1 MHNIDDAIDKEND
14 TFGILLPTLEAYK
27 REKQEAADAQE
38 RLADAVYRQAE
49 AEMNLENAK
58 QAIADEIKADT
69 GIVIDLKDIK
79 FAGKDD
85 ILKNVTDTKALERL
99 NKLFGEL
106 AQSENKASKATENK
120 NKAQAEA
127 DEAEDKANL
136 TLKERAQIAAEALG
150 KLGDKLTE
158 VSGLMN
164 EIGLGNSGVGQA
176 INNAANGVNSAA
188 GAAADYAS
196 GNYIGAVTKG
206 ISAIKSFGSML
217 GIGNGNAAE
226 TAKKIAELTASNDAL
241 KTAIDGLTKKM
252 DESNGA
258 KSIAYYKK
266 AYEAQERLNKNTADI
281 LNTQM
286 HYHSAHHSNAYYWN
300 LNKNSLS
307 QINALL
313 GTSLQNTWSDFS
325 KLTAEQMNEIRTNL
339 PDIWRE
345 MYNQGKYGD
354 RFKDDWNNYAD
365 QADKLSD
372 LTASINEKLIG
383 MSFDGLRD
391 NFVSELMD
399 MQNDASKF
407 SADFTKNM
415 QQSLLK
421 AMIANKYDE
430 QLKKWYDKLG
440 KALQENGGEL
450 GTAAID
456 SFKREYDA
464 MVNGMIA
471 IRDQAAKITGYTDDS
486 PREGTSKGIA
496 TASQDS
502 VDENNARLTTI
513 QGHTYTL
520 VQGLAELNNTGAQ
533 ILQHV
538 AGIKDDT
545 KDIRENVSNIG
556 DDLRTVRNE
565 IEDIST
571 RGVRLKN

>member
-1 MHNIDDAIDKEND
+1 
-14 TFGILLPTLEAYK
+14 
-27 REKQEAADAQE
+27 
-38 RLADAVYRQAE
+38 
-49 AEMNLENAK
+49 
-58 QAIADEIKADT
+58 
-69 GIVIDLKDIK
+69 
-79 FAGKDD
+79 
-85 ILKNVTDTKALERL
+85 
-99 NKLFGEL
+99 
-106 AQSENKASKATENK
+106 
-120 NKAQAEA
+120 
-127 DEAEDKANL
+127 
-136 TLKERAQIAAEALG
+136 
-150 KLGDKLTE
+150 
-158 VSGLMN
+158 
-164 EIGLGNSGVGQA
+164 
-176 INNAANGVNSAA
+176 
-188 GAAADYAS
+188 
-196 GNYIGAVTKG
+196 
-206 ISAIKSFGSML
+206 
-217 GIGNGNAAE
+217 
-226 TAKKIAELTASNDAL
+226 
-241 KTAIDGLTKKM
+241 
-252 DESNGA
+252 
-258 KSIAYYKK
+258 
-266 AYEAQERLNKNTADI
+266 
-281 LNTQM
+281 
-286 HYHSAHHSNAYYWN
+286 
-300 LNKNSLS
+300 
-307 QINALL
+307 
-313 GTSLQNTWSDFS
+313 
-325 KLTAEQMNEIRTNL
+325 
-339 PDIWRE
+339 

-456 SFKREYDA
+456 SFKKEYDA

-486 PREGTSKGIA
+486 TREGTSKGIA